1 MTGETAIRIKN
12 VSHHFGE
19 ESDARHVLAL
29 RDTSLDVARGELLCL
44 IGPSGCGKSTL
55 LYLLGGLDQPSSG
68 EIHLGGRRVDR
79 LSRTRWARLRRR
91 QVGFVFQTF
100 NLVENLTV
108 AQNVQ
113 LQGMLGGR
121 PGGGAAT
128 RRRAMELLEELGVAD
143 KAKALPAVLSG
154 GQRQRVAIARALMN
168 EPPLLLADEPTGNL
182 DSATTT
188 TDVLGLLRRFH
199 GRGQTVVTV
208 THDPRVATIAAQRLV
223 AMRDG
228 RVVDDVRL
236 DGGTGASRALQ
247 DLIER

>member
-1 MTGETAIRIKN
+1 M
-12 VSHHFGE
+12 
-19 ESDARHVLAL
+19 
-29 RDTSLDVARGELLCL
+29 GELIRTTDLRRQFRL
-44 IGPSGCGKSTL
+44 GDTVVRAVDGIDLTVAEGEFISIMGPSGCGKSTL
-55 LYLLGGLDQPSSG
+55 LYLLGGLDHPSSG

-91 QVGFVFQTF
+91 QIGFVFQTF
-100 NLVENLTV
+100 NLVDNLTV
-108 AQNVQ
+108 LQNVL

-121 PGGGAAT
+121 PGGRAAS
-128 RRRAMELLEELGVAD
+128 RRRASALLEELGVGD
-143 KAKALPAVLSG
+143 KAKALPAVLSS

-188 TDVLGLLRRFH
+188 EVLGLLRRFH
-199 GRGQTVVTV
+199 GHGQTVVVV

-236 DGGTGASRALQ
+236 DGGTGATRALQ

>member
-1 MTGETAIRIKN
+1 M
-12 VSHHFGE
+12 
-19 ESDARHVLAL
+19 
-29 RDTSLDVARGELLCL
+29 GELIRTTDVRRQFQLGDTVVRAVDGIDL
-44 IGPSGCGKSTL
+44 TVAEGEFVSIMGPSGCGKSTL
-55 LYLLGGLDQPSSG
+55 LYLLGGLDQPTGG

-91 QVGFVFQTF
+91 QIGFVFQSF
-100 NLVENLTV
+100 NLVDNLTV

-121 PGGGAAT
+121 PGGRAAS
-128 RRRAMELLEELGVAD
+128 RRRATALLEELGVAD
-143 KAKALPAVLSG
+143 KARALPAVLSG

-188 TDVLGLLRRFH
+188 DVLGLLRRFH
-199 GRGQTVVTV
+199 AGGQTVVVV
-208 THDPRVATIAAQRLV
+208 THDPRVATTAAQRLLS
-223 AMRDG
+223 MRDG

-236 DGGTGASRALQ
+236 DGGTGAARALQ
-247 DLIER
+247 DLIEL

>member
-1 MTGETAIRIKN
+1 MGDTVVRAVDGIDLS
-12 VSHHFGE
+12 VSEAEFV
-19 ESDARHVLAL
+19 S
-29 RDTSLDVARGELLCL
+29 
-44 IGPSGCGKSTL
+44 IMGPSGCGKSTL
-55 LYLLGGLDQPSSG
+55 LYLLGGLDRPTGG
-68 EIHLGGRRVDR
+68 EIYLGGRRVDR

-91 QVGFVFQTF
+91 QIGFVFQTI

-108 AQNVQ
+108 LQNIQ

-121 PGGGAAT
+121 PGGRAAT
-128 RRRAMELLEELGVAD
+128 RRRALGLLEELGVAD
-143 KAKALPAVLSG
+143 KAKALPAVLSA

-188 TDVLGLLRRFH
+188 DVLGLLRRFH
-199 GRGQTVVTV
+199 AGGQTVVVV
-208 THDPRVATIAAQRLV
+208 THDPRVATTAGQRLL

-236 DGGTGASRALQ
+236 EGGTGATRALR
-247 DLIER
+247 DLIET

>member
-1 MTGETAIRIKN
+1 MRAVDGIDLTVAEGEF
-12 VSHHFGE
+12 VS
-19 ESDARHVLAL
+19 
-29 RDTSLDVARGELLCL
+29 
-44 IGPSGCGKSTL
+44 IMGPSGCGKSTL
-55 LYLLGGLDQPSSG
+55 LYLLGGLDQPTSG

-91 QVGFVFQTF
+91 QIGFVFQSF
-100 NLVENLTV
+100 NLVDNLTV
-108 AQNVQ
+108 LQNVQ
-113 LQGMLGGR
+113 LQAMLGAGR
-121 PGGGAAT
+121 PG
-128 RRRAMELLEELGVAD
+128 RQPPRASALLEELGVGD

-188 TDVLGLLRRFH
+188 DVLGLLGGSTRA
-199 GRGQTVVTV
+199 GQTVVVV
-208 THDPRVATIAAQRLV
+208 THDPRVATTAAQRLL

-236 DGGTGASRALQ
+236 DGGTGTARALH
-247 DLIER
+247 DLIES

>member
-1 MTGETAIRIKN
+1 
-12 VSHHFGE
+12 
-19 ESDARHVLAL
+19 
-29 RDTSLDVARGELLCL
+29 
-44 IGPSGCGKSTL
+44 
-55 LYLLGGLDQPSSG
+55 
-68 EIHLGGRRVDR
+68 
-79 LSRTRWARLRRR
+79 
-91 QVGFVFQTF
+91 
-100 NLVENLTV
+100 
-108 AQNVQ
+108 
-113 LQGMLGGR
+113 
-121 PGGGAAT
+121 
-128 RRRAMELLEELGVAD
+128 MELLEELGVAD

-188 TDVLGLLRRFH
+188 DVLGLLRRFH
-199 GRGQTVVTV
+199 GRGQTVVIV